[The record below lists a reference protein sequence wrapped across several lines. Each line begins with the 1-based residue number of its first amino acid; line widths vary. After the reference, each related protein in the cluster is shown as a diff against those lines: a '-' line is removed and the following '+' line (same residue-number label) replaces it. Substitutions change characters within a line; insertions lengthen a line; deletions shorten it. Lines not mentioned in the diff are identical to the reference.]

1 MPSANRIAKEELVKG
16 FEESISSAQ
25 AAILAEQSGIT
36 VEKVTEFR
44 AKMRGQQVFFKVM
57 KNTLAKRAFENTPL
71 KGLQEHLRGPNVLA
85 VTWDDPVGMAKA
97 LVEFA
102 KQEKEKL
109 VIKAGVLDGKLLD
122 AKEVVELATTPPKE
136 VLLGSLVGALQSPYA
151 GLVYTLSGVLRKF
164 VYALEAIRSQK
175 EEQGK

>member
-1 MPSANRIAKEELVKG
+1 MPSTKRLAKETQVDG
-16 FEESISSAQ
+16 FKESLNSAQ
-25 AAILAEQSGIT
+25 AAILAQQSGIT
-36 VEKVTEFR
+36 VEKITEFR
-44 AKMRGQQVFFKVM
+44 AKLREQNIFFKVM
-57 KNTLAKRAFENTPL
+57 KNTLAKRAIQDTSLEGL
-71 KGLQEHLRGPNVLA
+71 KDYLSGPNILA
-85 VTWDDPVGMAKA
+85 VTKDDPVGMAKA

-109 VIKAGVLDGKLLD
+109 VIKAGVLEGKLLD
-122 AKEVVELATTPPKE
+122 AKEVVALAAVPPRE
-136 VLLGSLVGALQSPYA
+136 VLLARLAGSLQAPYA

>member
-1 MPSANRIAKEELVKG
+1 MVQGIK
-16 FEESISSAQ
+16 ESISSAQ

-36 VEKVTEFR
+36 VEKVTELR
-44 AKMRGQQVFFKVM
+44 AKLREQNIFFKVM
-57 KNTLAKRAFENTPL
+57 KNTLAKRAIEDTSLAEL
-71 KGLQEHLRGPNVLA
+71 KDHLSGPNILA
-85 VTWDDPVGMAKA
+85 VTSDDPVGMAKA

-122 AKEVVELATTPPKE
+122 AKEVVALATIPPRE
-136 VLLGSLVGALQSPYA
+136 VLLGRLVGALQSPYA